1 MTARSLTLSFISF
14 YPLKAG
20 HAVTPA
26 AALAARGGFA
36 GDRRWLLTTAGGDSV
51 MLKSHPKMT
60 RLRIDL
66 RDGALGLGAPD
77 LSDLLLLPPG
87 PDAERIT
94 VAVKKEEIEAVRAG
108 DAADAWFGELL
119 GEPVRLV
126 YMPDDVVRP
135 SRRDPTAAIGF
146 AGDAPYLLVCEASLD
161 DLNARVDTPVGRDRF
176 RANLSVAG
184 GLPWQEDGWHRLRI
198 GGAVFEILGP
208 CPRCPNT
215 TVDPTS
221 GEVGAEPLRTLA
233 RIRSRDGKAM
243 FGVFMGVREEGPVR
257 VGDPVEILD

>member
-1 MTARSLTLSFISF
+1 MTSEALTLSFISL

-51 MLKSHPKMT
+51 MLQSHPRMT

-66 RDGALGLGAPD
+66 RAGAPCLCGPGLPD
-77 LSDLLLLPPG
+77 LELPTPG
-87 PDAERIT
+87 PDADRVT
-94 VAVKKEEIEAVRAG
+94 VAVKNEEIEAVRAG
-108 DAADAWFGELL
+108 EAADAWFGELL

-126 YMPDDVVRP
+126 HMPDDVVRP
-135 SRRDPTAAIGF
+135 SRKDPTASIGF
-146 AGDAPYLLVCEASLD
+146 AGDAPYLLVCDASLD
-161 DLNARVDTPVGRDRF
+161 DLNAHVDTPVGRDRF

-184 GLPWQEDGWHRLRI
+184 GLPWQEDDWRRPRI
-198 GGAVFEILGP
+198 GAAVFEILGP

-215 TVDPTS
+215 T
-221 GEVGAEPLRTLA
+221 G
-233 RIRSRDGKAM
+233 
-243 FGVFMGVREEGPVR
+243 
-257 VGDPVEILD
+257 